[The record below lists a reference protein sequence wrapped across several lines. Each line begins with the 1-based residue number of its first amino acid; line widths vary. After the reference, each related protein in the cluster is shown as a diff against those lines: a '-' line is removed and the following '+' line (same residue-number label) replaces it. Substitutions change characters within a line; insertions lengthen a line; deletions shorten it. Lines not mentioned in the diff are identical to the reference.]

1 MAELARMESNKR
13 RRRAGDRRP
22 RIGIGRIW
30 DELDAV
36 TVGIAKVECSGTV
49 FKRDGEPPQ
58 AVPSFL
64 ERDPTRELV
73 ACVVSTGNVG

>member
-36 TVGIAKVECSGTV
+36 TVGIAKVQCSGTV
-49 FKRDGEPPQ
+49 FKWDGEPPQ

-64 ERDPTRELV
+64 ERDPTGELV
-73 ACVVSTGNVG
+73 ARVVSTGNVG